1 MGSMRRL
8 VVSLAAIF
16 LALAVGAA
24 LGAVVR
30 QGGPGG
36 GDDLA
41 QRNDALAAA
50 NGQLERQVGAAD
62 DFIARSAGRIL
73 NGTLADHTVL
83 VFTTPDADGGDVDAV
98 TAALTTAGAK
108 VTGRVAL
115 TDAFV
120 DASQG
125 DRLRTAVTNMI
136 PAGAQLQTEA
146 VDQGSLAGDLL
157 GLAFLTDP
165 ADGADRATAQE
176 RGLIV
181 DTLRNGGFLA
191 AGDFAPAQLAVVVT
205 GSGGRA
211 DHNGQGSITA
221 HFAGALRGR
230 GAGLVLAGRAGSSDG
245 SGPIAEVRRE
255 NRLDAT
261 VSTVDNVDRET
272 GRVTTALGL
281 AEQLGG
287 KTGHYGT
294 GPEATSLSVTASPG

>member
-1 MGSMRRL
+1 MRRL
-8 VVSLAAIF
+8 VVSLTAIF

-30 QGGPGG
+30 HGGSGG

-41 QRNDALAAA
+41 RRNDALAAA

-73 NGTLADHTVL
+73 NGTLADRTVL
-83 VFTTPDADGGDVDAV
+83 VFTTPDAGGDVDAV
-98 TAALTTAGAK
+98 TAALTTAGATI
-108 VTGRVAL
+108 TGRVAL

-165 ADGADRATAQE
+165 ANGADRATAQE
-176 RGLIV
+176 RGLIA
-181 DTLRNGGFLA
+181 DTLRNGGFLG

-205 GSGGRA
+205 GAGARA

-245 SGPIAEVRRE
+245 SGPIAEVRRD